1 MLAKPYFILN
11 ALNLK
16 ISDLS
21 EIGKVFAE
29 HTENSD
35 LLLLSGKVGAGK
47 TEFARLIIKAKA
59 KKENLD
65 IEEISSPTFSLIQN
79 YDFRYCKISHID
91 LYRVNGEL
99 ELFELGIPD
108 VFDSQITLLEWP
120 EIIDTE
126 SLSRYVCVK
135 IKEAKK
141 LKEARDIKIEFFGNM
156 WGDLKTSLLGCG
168 HFNNENIE
176 NKELWI

>member
-1 MLAKPYFILN
+1 MLPKPFIILKSLN
-11 ALNLK
+11 SK

-21 EIGKVFAE
+21 EIGDVFAE
-29 HTENSD
+29 YTENSD

-47 TEFARLIIKAKA
+47 TEFARLIIRAKA
-59 KKENLD
+59 KKENLV

-79 YDFRYCKISHID
+79 YDFQYCKISHID

-99 ELFELGIPD
+99 ELFDLGIPD
-108 VFDSQITLLEWP
+108 IFDSQITLLEWP
-120 EIIDTE
+120 EILDTE
-126 SLSRYVCVK
+126 SLSRYVCIK

-156 WGDLKTSLLGCG
+156 WGDLTRALLGCG
-168 HFNNENIE
+168 HFNNENI
-176 NKELWI
+176 

>member
-1 MLAKPYFILN
+1 MLPKPFIILKS
-11 ALNLK
+11 LNLK

-21 EIGKVFAE
+21 EIGDVFAE
-29 HTENSD
+29 YTENSD

-47 TEFARLIIKAKA
+47 TEFARLIIRAKA
-59 KKENLD
+59 KKENLV

-79 YDFRYCKISHID
+79 YDFQYCKISHID

-99 ELFELGIPD
+99 ELFDLGIPD
-108 VFDSQITLLEWP
+108 IFDSQITLLEWP
-120 EIIDTE
+120 EILDTE
-126 SLSRYVCVK
+126 SLSRYVCIK

-156 WGDLKTSLLGCG
+156 WGDLIRALLGCG
-168 HFNNENIE
+168 HFNNENI
-176 NKELWI
+176 

>member
-21 EIGKVFAE
+21 EIGNVFAE
-29 HTENSD
+29 HMENSD
-35 LLLLSGKVGAGK
+35 LFLLSGKVGAGK

-65 IEEISSPTFSLIQN
+65 IEEISSPTFSLIQD
-79 YDFRYCKISHID
+79 YDFQYCKISHID
-91 LYRVNGEL
+91 LYRVNGEV
-99 ELFELGIPD
+99 ELFELGIPGI
-108 VFDSQITLLEWP
+108 FDSQITLLEWP
-120 EIIDTE
+120 EILETE
-126 SLSRYVCVK
+126 SFSRYVRIK
-135 IKEAKK
+135 IEEAKK

-156 WGDLKTSLLGCG
+156 WGDLTRALIESR
-168 HFNNENIE
+168 HFNSENI
-176 NKELWI
+176 

>member
-1 MLAKPYFILN
+1 MLAKPFFTLKS
-11 ALNLK
+11 LNLK

-21 EIGKVFAE
+21 EISNVFAE

-59 KKENLD
+59 QKENLD
-65 IEEISSPTFSLIQN
+65 IEEISSPTFSLIQS
-79 YDFRYCKISHID
+79 YDFQHCKISHID
-91 LYRVNGEL
+91 LYRVNSEV

-108 VFDSQITLLEWP
+108 IFDSQITLLEWP
-120 EIIDTE
+120 EILDTE
-126 SLSRYVCVK
+126 SLSRYVFIK

-141 LKEARDIKIEFFGNM
+141 LKEARDIKIEFFGYM
-156 WGDLKTSLLGCG
+156 WGDLISALLRCR
-168 HFNNENIE
+168 HFKNENI
-176 NKELWI
+176 